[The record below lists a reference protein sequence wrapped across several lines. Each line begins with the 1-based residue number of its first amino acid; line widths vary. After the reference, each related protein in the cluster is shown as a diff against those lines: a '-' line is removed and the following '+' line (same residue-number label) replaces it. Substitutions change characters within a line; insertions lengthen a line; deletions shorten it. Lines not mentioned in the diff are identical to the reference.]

1 MTTFALLAGAGGDA
15 SHLYSRVVPLL
26 RARNHEALAIDLP
39 ADDEAAGLPEYADV
53 VVQALAGRT
62 GVVLVAH
69 SLSGFTA
76 PLVMERTPV
85 RALVFLNAMLPRPG
99 ERAAEWWDNTG
110 VSAAREA
117 QADRDGYPREVE
129 LETYFTH
136 DVDPAIAAEGRDADA
151 TRRRPRSCP
160 PATSAAGL
168 TSPCARLRARTTGS
182 SRSASSNGWPAI
194 GSASTPTR
202 FPADTCSPCRNRRR
216 SCRTCFYS
224 GVIGAAS
231 GR

>member
-26 RARNHEALAIDLP
+26 RAGNHEALAIDLP
-39 ADDEAAGLPEYADV
+39 ADDEAAGLPAYADI

-62 GVVLVAH
+62 DVVLVAH

-76 PLVMERTPV
+76 PLVMERTPL
-85 RALVFLNAMLPRPG
+85 RALVFLNAMVPRPG

-117 QADRDGYPREVE
+117 QADRGGYPREVD

-136 DVDPAIAAEGRDADA
+136 DVDPAIAAEGAATRTQRDAG
-151 TRRRPRSCP
+151 RVRV
-160 PATSAAGL
+160 
-168 TSPCARLRARTTGS
+168 RLRL
-182 SRSASSNGWPAI
+182 
-194 GSASTPTR
+194 
-202 FPADTCSPCRNRRR
+202 RRL
-216 SCRTCFYS
+216 
-224 GVIGAAS
+224 A
-231 GR
+231 